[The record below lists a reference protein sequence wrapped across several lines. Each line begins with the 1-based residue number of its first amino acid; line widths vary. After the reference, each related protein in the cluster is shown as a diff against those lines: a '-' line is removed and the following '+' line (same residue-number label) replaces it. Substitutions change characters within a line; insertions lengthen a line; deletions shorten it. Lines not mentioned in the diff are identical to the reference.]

1 MIRSTIPLIGFCAYS
16 GTGKTTLLTRL
27 IPLLKARGLRLTVIK
42 HGHHSLE
49 LDQPGKDS
57 FRFREAG
64 ADQVI
69 LASLKRVALMHECP
83 NINRDVSLTEALKF
97 VQPDC
102 ADLILVEGFKHENY
116 PKIEVHRPSLG
127 RPLLYP
133 DDTGI
138 LALAVDQPPELPAG
152 ARSLPLLDM
161 NTPETIADFIMQ
173 YLSDPQTAPAP
184 VSQPSRTGGSTE
196 IHAAASCMDD
206 ADPYSHSYQDALS
219 GILDTIQ
226 PLNTRIS
233 RNLRD
238 SLGLVLAENI
248 LSPHNVPSHTN
259 SAMDGYALRGSDLP
273 QDAIKEFRVAASI
286 FAGQHWDGECGENEC
301 VRIMTGAPMPAGTDT
316 VVMQEQTEVTDA
328 RHVRIGTGHR
338 SGQNVRLA
346 GEDIAIGQTILQV
359 GRRLT
364 PADLGLMA
372 SLGRSEV
379 KVFRPPRVAFFSTGD
394 ELRSVGETLEPG
406 CVYDSN
412 RYTLYGMLRQLGME
426 ILDLGVVRDDPDSL
440 KAAFTEAAA
449 QADVVITSGGVSVGE
464 ADFTKDILAHLGHI
478 SFWKIAIKP
487 GRPLAFGHIND
498 TLFFGLPGN
507 PVAVMVTFQQLVQPA
522 LLKLAGEQENY
533 QPLRV
538 HATCQSHL
546 RKKPGRTE
554 FIRGISSST
563 PDGQLMV
570 ERAGHQGSGIL
581 TTMSRANCF
590 IVLPEANAGV
600 EAGDTVIIQPFA
612 RQGGHA

>member
-1 MIRSTIPLIGFCAYS
+1 MTSSHIPMIGFCAYS

-49 LDQPGKDS
+49 LDKPGKDS

-64 ADQVI
+64 ADQVV

-83 NINRDVSLTEALKF
+83 NINRDVSLAEALQF

-133 DDTGI
+133 QDASI
-138 LALAVDQPPELPAG
+138 LALAVDQPPAFPTG
-152 ARSLPLLDM
+152 ARPLPVLDM
-161 NTPETIADFIMQ
+161 NTPETITDFIMQ
-173 YLSDPQTAPAP
+173 YLSDQQPAPAP
-184 VSQPSRTGGSTE
+184 RMPGSTE
-196 IHAAASCMDD
+196 IRSADSCMDD
-206 ADPYSHSYQDALS
+206 ADPYSHSYQAALT
-219 GILDTIQ
+219 GILETIQ

-233 RNLRD
+233 RNLREA
-238 SLGLVLAENI
+238 LGMVLAQPI
-248 LSPHNVPSHTN
+248 HSPHNVPAHTN
-259 SAMDGYALRGSDLP
+259 SAMDGYALRSSDLP
-273 QDAIKEFRVAASI
+273 QDAIREFKVVASL
-286 FAGQHWDGECGENEC
+286 FAGQHWDGKCGENEG
-301 VRIMTGAPMPAGTDT
+301 VRIMTGAPMPEGTDT
-316 VVMQEQTEVTDA
+316 VVMQEQTEKCGTQ
-328 RHVRIGTGHR
+328 HVRIGTGHR
-338 SGQNVRLA
+338 AGQNVRLA
-346 GEDIAIGQTILQV
+346 GEDIASGQTILQP

-372 SLGRSEV
+372 SLGLSEV

-394 ELRSVGETLEPG
+394 ELRSVGEVLEPG

-412 RYTLYGMLRQLGME
+412 RYTLYGMLRQLGLD
-426 ILDLGVVRDDPDSL
+426 ILDLGVVRDDPASL
-440 KAAFTEAAA
+440 EAAFTEAAA

-464 ADFTKDILAHLGHI
+464 ADFTKAILERLGRI

-522 LLKLAGEQENY
+522 LLKLAGEQDY

-538 HATCQSHL
+538 RATCQSHL

-554 FIRGISSST
+554 FIRGISHSA
-563 PDGQLMV
+563 PDGSLSV

-590 IVLPEANAGV
+590 IVLPADNAGV
-600 EAGDTVIIQPFA
+600 EVGATVIIQPFT
-612 RQGGHA
+612 RQGGYA